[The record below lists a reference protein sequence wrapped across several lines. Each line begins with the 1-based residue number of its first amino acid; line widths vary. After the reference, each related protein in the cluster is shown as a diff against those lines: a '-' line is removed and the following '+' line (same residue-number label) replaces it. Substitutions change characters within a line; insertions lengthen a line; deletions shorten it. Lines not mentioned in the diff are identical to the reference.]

1 MIPVI
6 LPSSWPRTHQRWG
19 TSPRT
24 DTVLPVESL
33 GLSLTEGL
41 WLGRE
46 HRSVRGAS
54 FPRYRGIWGNP
65 EKQWRKSIAQWPS
78 RVTVLRKPAHRWLYT
93 TVVEKPRI
101 AR

>member
-1 MIPVI
+1 MIPAI

-19 TSPRT
+19 TSHRT
-24 DTVLPVESL
+24 DTVLPVPTVVESL
-33 GLSLTEGL
+33 GLSITEGL

-65 EKQWRKSIAQWPS
+65 EKQ
-78 RVTVLRKPAHRWLYT
+78 
-93 TVVEKPRI
+93 
-101 AR
+101 